1 MAKDSKPQRLYQ
13 KARILGYKRAR
24 KAQDFNQVLVE
35 IAGVKT
41 AEDSKF
47 YHGKACA
54 YVYKCKREVQGS
66 RFRVV
71 WGKVQRA
78 HGHNGKVRV
87 HFRKNLPPQSFG
99 AACRVMLYPSSV

>member
-1 MAKDSKPQRLYQ
+1 MVQNKPQRLYQ

-24 KAQDFNQVLVE
+24 KDQDYNQVLVE
-35 IAGVKT
+35 IAGVRT
-41 AEDSKF
+41 TEDSKF

-54 YVYKCKREVQGS
+54 YVYKCKKEVNNS
-66 RFRVV
+66 RFRVH

-87 HFRKNLPPQSFG
+87 HFKKNLPPSSFG
-99 AACRVMLYPSSV
+99 APCRIMMYPSTI